1 MNDVESAIRQQELER
16 LSVGSVDIFV
26 VNDSKEDVESVVG
39 SFDLG
44 PEFEVVAVI
53 SRINAKH
60 QDDYQNERGHA
71 GVIDQFLLD
80 LVDPCSVSVVDKLLL
95 LLLLKPGQVR
105 VLHYWLLSTLN
116 RLVRILQ

>member
-71 GVIDQFLLD
+71 RVIDQFLLD
-80 LVDPCSVSVVDKLLL
+80 LVDPCSVSVVEKLML
-95 LLLLKPGQVR
+95 LLLLKPGQVS
-105 VLHYWLLSTLN
+105 VLDWLLSTLN
-116 RLVRILQ
+116 RLVGILQ